1 MKIAIIGS
9 GNVGGALAQQFK
21 KVGHTVLVGTKYP
34 MSEKSIKLATMIGE
48 DHFTD
53 VENAAK
59 TCEVIIITTP
69 PETILS
75 LLPRLGDISNKIV
88 IAQ

>member
-9 GNVGGALAQQFK
+9 GNVGSALAQQFK
-21 KVGHTVLVGTKYP
+21 KAGHTVLVGTKYP

-48 DHFTD
+48 DHSTS

-69 PETILS
+69 PEAILS